1 MHAIVNYSLMI
12 AQNNDNCYNVQDKY
26 KHMHVNDIIEQQ
38 KKLSQNWLVGLMNI
52 EGDLNISN
60 MIRTSCLF
68 GAKKVVLFGRR
79 KFDRRGC
86 VGSQNYI
93 PIEKVDCL
101 NNDGLS
107 LNTDIILQYLMN
119 NNILPILVEH
129 GGINIFSKT
138 FFEQLVN
145 NKNSNFTPM
154 IIMGNESN
162 GMPHEFINFCKNHIA
177 NTMHVS
183 IPQIGVMRSYN
194 VSTAFG
200 IVASKFME
208 NMGYMPID

>member
-1 MHAIVNYSLMI
+1 MSAIVNYSFII

-26 KHMHVNDIIEQQ
+26 KHMHVCDIIEQQ

-60 MIRTSCLF
+60 MIRTSCLL
-68 GAKKVVLFGRR
+68 GARKVVLFGRR
-79 KFDRRGC
+79 RFDRRGC

-101 NNDGLS
+101 NDDGLS
-107 LNTDIILQYLMN
+107 LNTDIIIQYLMN

-129 GGINIFSKT
+129 DGINIFSKV
-138 FFEQLVN
+138 FSEQLAN
-145 NKNSNFTPM
+145 IKNSNFTPM